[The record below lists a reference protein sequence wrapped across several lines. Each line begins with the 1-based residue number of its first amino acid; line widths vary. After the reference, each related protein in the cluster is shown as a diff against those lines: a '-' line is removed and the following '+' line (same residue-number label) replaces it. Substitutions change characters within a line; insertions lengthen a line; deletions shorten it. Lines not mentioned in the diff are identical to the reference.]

1 MSYNY
6 CNEQRDAQ
14 EKELK
19 RLEGMTVEQLQVV
32 LDERLKESIIEAIQ
46 KLPQAIDAKIS
57 TASWHIICAAIGVK
71 KDSWHDSK
79 WEVDSHNEKS
89 AIARELGE
97 HALTAIK
104 HAIPDFTAGMV
115 ESNPRIP
122 PIKSAYTRAFKSKLA
137 ELIDRKIWEVAEK
150 SANRRFTEIMEKLG
164 GETVDPLDD
173 EE

>member
-1 MSYNY
+1 MSY
-6 CNEQRDAQ
+6 CSQEERDAQ

-32 LDERLKESIIEAIQ
+32 LDERMKDCLIEAIQ

-71 KDSWHDSK
+71 KGSWHDSK
-79 WEVDSHNEKS
+79 WAIDEHDAKS
-89 AIARELGE
+89 AIALELGE

-115 ESNPRIP
+115 ESNPRMP
-122 PIKSAYTRAFKSKLA
+122 SIKAAYTRAFKSKLA
-137 ELIDRKIWEVAEK
+137 ALVDRKIWEVAEK
-150 SANRRFTEIMEKLG
+150 NANRRFVEIMEKIG